1 MHHLIP
7 PTVHQWSII
16 RAGTGVAQS
25 WNFLS
30 SPSCRK
36 AGAAAR
42 GREVSSP
49 PRSWTL
55 EGRTNL
61 LLSWKHPASPR
72 WSALLPSLFQPSSW
86 SCRAQGTTF
95 LLVIAAKPQLD
106 RHSEDFQG
114 SITTA
119 ALELFFRGEAG
130 DCSQNWAH
138 TQAVP
143 QLTSVAQSIWIS
155 FLQIRGETRQIRGLL
170 WFNKSPSGCLALA
183 FGRVETALVAKIKAF
198 SETGFLNG
206 EKHVFLQGMGYSVK
220 WEKLLRGKNQRQE
233 Y

>member
-7 PTVHQWSII
+7 PAVHQWSII

-25 WNFLS
+25 WFFLC

-36 AGAAAR
+36 TGAAVR

-95 LLVIAAKPQLD
+95 LLVIAAKPELD

-114 SITTA
+114 SITTSC
-119 ALELFFRGEAG
+119 LEAVFLGRSRRLLPELSSHTGCAPTHLDSSKHLDFISPKQGEKPDKFGFFT
-130 DCSQNWAH
+130 D
-138 TQAVP
+138 
-143 QLTSVAQSIWIS
+143 LTS
-155 FLQIRGETRQIRGLL
+155 L
-170 WFNKSPSGCLALA
+170 P
-183 FGRVETALVAKIKAF
+183 
-198 SETGFLNG
+198 
-206 EKHVFLQGMGYSVK
+206 
-220 WEKLLRGKNQRQE
+220 
-233 Y
+233 